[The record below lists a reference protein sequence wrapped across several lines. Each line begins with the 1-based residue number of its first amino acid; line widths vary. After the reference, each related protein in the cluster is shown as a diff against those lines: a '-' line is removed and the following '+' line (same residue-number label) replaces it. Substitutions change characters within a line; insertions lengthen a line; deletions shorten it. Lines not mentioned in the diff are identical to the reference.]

1 MLLYYSITL
10 FLVAI
15 LVKCSLAFVNLYP
28 QRCAH
33 TKLSCQFYD
42 DFGDTSFNDENSN
55 SNIAS
60 LTSRINEVKSVEQA
74 YDGKIAR
81 NWSKGVSI
89 VIVHFL
95 CAHLMLILYTMTINI
110 IHPIPYETMYRI
122 GELEDLLW
130 ISHLMILLLVVI
142 SPCMYQLL
150 RHQHLHLQKIYLYH
164 KIEHYHKI
172 IW

>member
-1 MLLYYSITL
+1 MLLYYSITP

-33 TKLSCQFYD
+33 TKLSNDNINIFYD
-42 DFGDTSFNDENSN
+42 DFDTSFNDENSN
-55 SNIAS
+55 SNSIAS

-89 VIVHFL
+89 VHFYVHIL
-95 CAHLMLILYTMTINI
+95 CSFY
-110 IHPIPYETMYRI
+110 IP
-122 GELEDLLW
+122 
-130 ISHLMILLLVVI
+130 
-142 SPCMYQLL
+142 
-150 RHQHLHLQKIYLYH
+150 
-164 KIEHYHKI
+164 
-172 IW
+172 